1 LYDEILTLHELHRDA
16 PVRNA
21 RRAAEPQRR
30 RQTRRRRRSRA
41 RAGALHAPGR
51 TESSANPI
59 PRAAAPDQFHPAA
72 TRPVQV
78 SRPQITRNVTVRN
91 TQVYRDITNYHINRY
106 HTTVNVAF
114 AAHPGSDHGYWANGW
129 YHGYWYDYWA
139 NQNWTSWGGHT
150 GFWLSLDG
158 LNVFVYEYSPGVCW
172 YWNGYQWVPWY
183 NPPYT
188 PYYCPY

>member
-1 LYDEILTLHELHRDA
+1 MLLFATLAAQPNHNGGGRPAGGGAPARA
-16 PVRNA
+16 PVHYTHP
-21 RRAAEPQRR
+21 AAPNQV
-30 RQTRRRRRSRA
+30 QVQY
-41 RAGALHAPGR
+41 H
-51 TESSANPI
+51 PI